1 MFGISIITHG
11 NMSEGIADA
20 LEVIFGSSD
29 AITPITLYKDDDIS
43 ELGNKIETFISDNK
57 DKDGI
62 FLFTDLQDASPFN
75 QSLFAVNK
83 AEDLDKEKVF
93 VISGVNLPLI
103 LEVVNHNLI
112 GSSLDDTVEALKHQ
126 AQTSINFQQVL
137 LNDDNE
143 DDFDDGF

>member
-20 LEVIFGSSD
+20 LEVSFGSSD
-29 AITPITLYKDDDIS
+29 AVTPITFYKDEDIS
-43 ELGNKIETFISDNK
+43 ELGNKIESFISDNK

-62 FLFTDLQDASPFN
+62 FLFTDLQDASPYN

-83 AEDLDKEKVF
+83 AEELDKEKVF

-112 GSSLDDTVEALKHQ
+112 GSSLEDTVAALKQQ

-137 LNDDNE
+137 MNDDE

>member
-29 AITPITLYKDDDIS
+29 TVTPITLYKDDDIS
-43 ELGNKIETFISDNK
+43 ELGNKIESFISDNK

-62 FLFTDLQDASPFN
+62 FLFTDLQDASPYN

-83 AEDLDKEKVF
+83 AEELDKEKVF

-112 GSSLDDTVEALKHQ
+112 GSSLEDTVAALKQQ

-137 LNDDNE
+137 MNDDE